1 MTTLNENQIK
11 MINMT
16 VEGKTVSEIARSLS
30 LSRQCIYNWMKL
42 DVVKLELDR
51 CKLEKDDI
59 KRELPS
65 YIENMKK
72 LSKSTNENIALE
84 ANRFLLNL
92 AYR

>member
-1 MTTLNENQIK
+1 MVVLNEKQIK
-11 MINMT
+11 MINMM
-16 VEGKTVSEIARSLS
+16 VEGKTVSEIACSLS

-42 DVVKLELDR
+42 DVVKLELDK
-51 CKLEKDDI
+51 CKLEKDEI
-59 KRELPS
+59 KRELSS

>member
-11 MINMT
+11 MINMM

-42 DVVKLELDR
+42 DIVKLELD
-51 CKLEKDDI
+51 KYKSEKDEI
-59 KRELPS
+59 KRELPN